1 MVNVVNTTRPR
12 VPLRIL
18 LRVAPAA
25 VPDLALRLAAYKV
38 VILGD
43 AKLEYWKMLWRDG
56 DLEAFAWVNTSD
68 VNLAIDGLRS
78 VQEVVEA
85 RISMRD
91 VK

>member
-18 LRVAPAA
+18 VRVSPF
-25 VPDLALRLAAYKV
+25 DLAALGERLVAYKV
-38 VILGD
+38 VILGA
-43 AKLEYWKMLWRDG
+43 AKKEYWNALWRAG
-56 DLEAFAWVNTSD
+56 DLEAFAWVNRSE
-68 VNLAIDGLRS
+68 VNLAIDALRS
-78 VQEVVEA
+78 VPEVVEA